1 MDLKLDLKANQHPPE
16 QAIPPPGRRQLLR
29 EARAKMEAYPASH
42 FHELPGRSNVI
53 WSFMDYNKCA
63 PWQRP
68 CQRHKRMHCDGM
80 LQLQSLSLLEVP
92 ASWQY
97 ST

>member
-16 QAIPPPGRRQLLR
+16 QTIPPPGRRQLLR
-29 EARAKMEAYPASH
+29 DARAKMEAYPASH

-63 PWQRP
+63 LAAR
-68 CQRHKRMHCDGM
+68 CRSH
-80 LQLQSLSLLEVP
+80 VP
-92 ASWQY
+92 EYCAGLY
-97 ST
+97 DV